1 MSDKRTTLD
10 DAVSQVRSGMT
21 IGIGGW
27 GSRRKPMAFVRA
39 LLRTDV
45 KDLTVVTYGGPDV
58 GLLCSAGKV
67 KRVYYGFVS
76 LDSPP
81 FYDPWFAKARSGGAL
96 EAREMDEGMLRCGL
110 QAAAQR
116 LPFLPI
122 RAGLGSSVL
131 DFWEGELKTV
141 TSPYPA
147 PGGGYET
154 LLAMP
159 ALNLDAAFVHLN
171 LGDVRGNAAYTGIDP
186 YFDDLFLMAAQRR
199 YLSVERIVS
208 TEELVKA
215 VPPQA
220 LLVNRMM
227 VDGVVEAPGGSHFT
241 TAAPD
246 YGRDEK
252 FQRHYA
258 EAAATDEGWQTFVAD
273 LSVRRRSR
281 IPSGRAQVRRGGVI
295 VTDTASTRAEVCA
308 VACAD
313 LFRDAGEIM
322 VSPMT
327 NMASVGARLAR
338 LTFSPDILLTDGEAQ
353 LLADTPALGKTGP
366 VEGWMPFGRVFET
379 LAWGRRHVVMGA
391 NQVDRHGN
399 QNISAFGPLQQ
410 PKRQMFGVR
419 GAPGN
424 AINHATSYWVGN
436 HSSRVFCE
444 TVDVIC
450 GIGWDNIDTDN
461 PAFRFANT
469 YRVITNLGVF
479 DFGGPDRT
487 MRALSLHPGVAADEV
502 RENTSFDVHGLDE
515 AGESRLPTDD
525 ELRLIREVIDP
536 KALRDREIR

>member
-1 MSDKRTTLD
+1 MSNKLISLD
-10 DAVSQVRSGMT
+10 DAVAEVRSGMT

-45 KDLTVVTYGGPDV
+45 KDLTVVTYGGPDL

-67 KRVYYGFVS
+67 KRAYYGFVS

-81 FYDPWFAKARSGGAL
+81 FYDPWFAKARSNGAI

-147 PGGGYET
+147 PSGGHET

-186 YFDDLFLMAAQRR
+186 YFDDLFLMAAERR
-199 YLSVERIVS
+199 FLSVERIAS

-220 LLVNRMM
+220 LLINRMM

-258 EAAATDEGWQTFVAD
+258 EAAGSDEGWQAFVQTY
-273 LSVRRRSR
+273 LS
-281 IPSGRAQVRRGGVI
+281 G
-295 VTDTASTRAEVCA
+295 
-308 VACAD
+308 
-313 LFRDAGEIM
+313 
-322 VSPMT
+322 
-327 NMASVGARLAR
+327 
-338 LTFSPDILLTDGEAQ
+338 GEAEYQ
-353 LLADTPALGKTGP
+353 AAVRKFA
-366 VEGWMPFGRVFET
+366 EET
-379 LAWGRRHVVMGA
+379 
-391 NQVDRHGN
+391 
-399 QNISAFGPLQQ
+399 S
-410 PKRQMFGVR
+410 K
-419 GAPGN
+419 
-424 AINHATSYWVGN
+424 
-436 HSSRVFCE
+436 
-444 TVDVIC
+444 
-450 GIGWDNIDTDN
+450 
-461 PAFRFANT
+461 
-469 YRVITNLGVF
+469 
-479 DFGGPDRT
+479 
-487 MRALSLHPGVAADEV
+487 
-502 RENTSFDVHGLDE
+502 
-515 AGESRLPTDD
+515 
-525 ELRLIREVIDP
+525 
-536 KALRDREIR
+536 